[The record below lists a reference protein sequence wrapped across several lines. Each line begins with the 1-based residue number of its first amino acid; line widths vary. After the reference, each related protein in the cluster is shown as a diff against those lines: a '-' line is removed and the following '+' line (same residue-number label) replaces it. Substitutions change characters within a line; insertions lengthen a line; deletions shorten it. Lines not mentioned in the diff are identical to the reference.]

1 MKTSTKALLS
11 AVAAAAVVSSAHAME
26 MDSCV
31 AYQLSCSADDVL
43 MMTHHATPMCTDE
56 AMGNLHP
63 ASNMAGFVCQPFDE
77 AYLDTGC
84 NAVTCSLQF
93 TCVGGTVTNHLYQS
107 ADCIGTPLHT
117 MDLAANSPGD
127 CFVSEG
133 CGEDSDSDSD
143 EHTASP
149 TVTDPS
155 IDADGRNG
163 IMRAAMSGDQTDM
176 TTALADAAQF
186 IDLMDNS
193 KLGYNALMLAAQ
205 YDHQDVA
212 RMLLD
217 AGAITCP
224 LTETDSSEEN
234 NWSNVMVAAWY
245 GDEEIMKMF
254 LTASTEHLDTVCDYY
269 HMTPL
274 HAAVSLG
281 HSRTT
286 SVLTSFGAN
295 VNALDSDNM
304 TPLHYAVKSGHFKC
318 AKTLLAAGAHKHLV
332 DDEDNTAC
340 DYAAEAA
347 EGVRAFGEVKG
358 NISHDIQALLGSCA
372 VPP

>member
-1 MKTSTKALLS
+1 
-11 AVAAAAVVSSAHAME
+11 
-26 MDSCV
+26 
-31 AYQLSCSADDVL
+31 
-43 MMTHHATPMCTDE
+43 
-56 AMGNLHP
+56 
-63 ASNMAGFVCQPFDE
+63 
-77 AYLDTGC
+77 
-84 NAVTCSLQF
+84 
-93 TCVGGTVTNHLYQS
+93 
-107 ADCIGTPLHT
+107 
-117 MDLAANSPGD
+117 
-127 CFVSEG
+127 
-133 CGEDSDSDSD
+133 
-143 EHTASP
+143 
-149 TVTDPS
+149 
-155 IDADGRNG
+155 
-163 IMRAAMSGDQTDM
+163 MRAAMSGDQTDM